1 MQTRNGIKVTKLQK
15 LGDSYV
21 GLVNGKLLTWDK
33 EGRRSSKNRSKLD
46 LSIETEKT
54 KVFYVNVVDYNGT
67 IRISREQFK
76 TYDEAVSKSN
86 ANRVKTD
93 KIDLA

>member
-1 MQTRNGIKVTKLQK
+1 MQTRNGNKVAKLQRI
-15 LGDSYV
+15 GNNYV

-54 KVFYVNVVDYNGT
+54 KVFYVNVVNYNGT
-67 IRISREQFK
+67 LRVSRKQFK
-76 TYDEAVSKSN
+76 THDEAVSN
-86 ANRVKTD
+86 AKANHVKT
-93 KIDLA
+93 IEINLG

>member
-46 LSIETEKT
+46 LSIEPEKT
-54 KVFYVNVVDYNGT
+54 KVFYVNVVSYNGSF
-67 IRISREQFK
+67 RMSRK
-76 TYDEAVSKSN
+76 TFSTHEEAVTN
-86 ANRVKTD
+86 AKGKVVKT
-93 KIDLA
+93 IEINLA

>member
-33 EGRRSSKNRSKLD
+33 DGRRSSKNRSKFD

-54 KVFYVNVVDYNGT
+54 KTFYVNVVDYNGT

-86 ANRVKTD
+86 ANRVKTV

>member
-1 MQTRNGIKVTKLQK
+1 MQTRNGIKVVKLQK

-21 GLVNGKLLTWDK
+21 GIVNGKILTWDK

-54 KVFYVNVVDYNGT
+54 KTFYVNVVNYSGT
-67 IRISREQFK
+67 LRLSRKQFK
-76 TYDEAVSKSN
+76 THEEAVSKARTN
-86 ANRVKTD
+86 HVKTI

>member
-33 EGRRSSKNRSKLD
+33 DGRRSSKNRSKFD

-54 KVFYVNVVDYNGT
+54 KTFYVNVVDYNGT
-67 IRISREQFK
+67 LRVSGGVFK
-76 TYDEAVSKSN
+76 SHEDAVSKVRPN
-86 ANRVKTD
+86 HVKTV
-93 KIDLA
+93 KINLA

>member
-15 LGDSYV
+15 VGDSYV

-33 EGRRSSKNRSKLD
+33 NGRRSSKNRSKFD
-46 LSIETEKT
+46 LSIDTNKT
-54 KVFYVNVVDYNGT
+54 KTFYVNVVNYNGT
-67 IRISREQFK
+67 IRISRGLFK
-76 TYDEAVSKSN
+76 THDDAVSKAK
-86 ANRVKTD
+86 ANHVKTI

>member
-1 MQTRNGIKVTKLQK
+1 MQTRNGIKVVKLQK

-33 EGRRSSKNRSKLD
+33 DGRRSSKHRSKLD

-54 KVFYVNVVDYNGT
+54 KTFYVNVVSYKGD
-67 IRISREQFK
+67 IKLSRWLFK
-76 TYDEAVSKSN
+76 TYDEAVSKAK
-86 ANRVKTD
+86 ANRIKTI

>member
-1 MQTRNGIKVTKLQK
+1 MQTRNGVKVTKLQK

-33 EGRRSSKNRSKLD
+33 DGRRSSKNRSKFD

-54 KVFYVNVVDYNGT
+54 KTFYVNVVNYSGT
-67 IRISREQFK
+67 IRLSRSLFK
-76 TYDEAVSKSN
+76 TYDEAVSNSK
-86 ANRVKTD
+86 ANRIKTI

>member
-1 MQTRNGIKVTKLQK
+1 MQTRNGIKVVKLQK

-33 EGRRSSKNRSKLD
+33 DGRRSPKHRSKLD
-46 LSIETEKT
+46 LSIAEKT
-54 KVFYVNVVDYNGT
+54 KTFYVNVVSYKGD
-67 IRISREQFK
+67 IKLSRWLFK
-76 TYDEAVSKSN
+76 THNDAVSKAKSN
-86 ANRVKTD
+86 YVKTI

>member
-33 EGRRSSKNRSKLD
+33 DGRRSSKNRSKFD

-54 KVFYVNVVDYNGT
+54 KTFYVNVVNYNGT

-86 ANRVKTD
+86 ANRVKTV

>member
-1 MQTRNGIKVTKLQK
+1 MQTRNGIKVVKLQK

-21 GLVNGKLLTWDK
+21 GLVNGKLLTWDNA
-33 EGRRSSKNRSKLD
+33 GRRSSKNRSKLD

-86 ANRVKTD
+86 ANRVKTV